1 LIRIT
6 TPATYMS
13 TDISAGQALEILVV
27 SMRDAFLA
35 VTVFVA
41 AMVLLFSW
49 LQFVTAGRFV
59 IWIREN
65 TKFQPVIG
73 AMMGLTPGCGG
84 AIIVMPMYARG
95 YVTYGTVIATLIAT
109 LGDAAFVLI
118 GAIFQDSSFL
128 TPVIVVHVTSFVV
141 GILWGYGVDCFQVT
155 PSAPLGQLGPKFG
168 SEEILGEEAT
178 KEMEVEGS
186 LIDELPREIPEGWGY
201 RVLHQGYRVWWA
213 TTAVGLCLAILLLIW
228 YAQDPEY
235 SPELVWNPTTRD
247 GIITWVGLIGT
258 TLSIILYFSSKN
270 FFADDT
276 EATIGDKLNSLDETL
291 VHAASETAFV
301 TFWVLI
307 AYLVFEFGMILFGI
321 NETDMSE
328 LGSGSGAV
336 LLAATIGLIPGCGP
350 QIIAITAY
358 VEGLVSFPALVANAI
373 SQDGDAL
380 FPLLVRHKTASIWA
394 TIHTTLPAIIVGL
407 VFLWLMGEYPSVTN
421 TLQP

>member
-1 LIRIT
+1 MTLN
-6 TPATYMS
+6 
-13 TDISAGQALEILVV
+13 ISAAQALEILVV

-41 AMVLLFSW
+41 AMILLFSW
-49 LQFVTAGRFV
+49 LQFITAGRFV
-59 IWIREN
+59 VWIREN
-65 TKFQPVIG
+65 RRLQPVIG

-118 GAIFQDSSFL
+118 GAVFQDSSYL
-128 TPVIVVHVTSFVV
+128 TPVIVVHATSFVV
-141 GILWGYGVDCFQVT
+141 GVLWGYGVDSIEIT
-155 PSAPLGQLGPKFG
+155 PTTPLGRFGPKFG
-168 SEEILGEEAT
+168 TDEPLGEEVA
-178 KEMEVEGS
+178 KAMEGKDS
-186 LIDELPREIPEGWGY
+186 LIENLPRENPEGWGY
-201 RVLHQGYRVWWA
+201 RVLHQGYRIWWLV
-213 TTAVGLCLAILLLIW
+213 TAVGLCLAILLLGW

-235 SPELVWNPTTRD
+235 SPELVWDPTTRD
-247 GIITWVGLIGT
+247 GIVTWVGFIGT
-258 TLSIILYFSSKN
+258 TLSIILYVSSKN

-307 AYLVFEFGMILFGI
+307 AYLVFEFGMLLSGI
-321 NETDMSE
+321 KESDMSE
-328 LGSGSGAV
+328 HGSGAGAV
-336 LLAATIGLIPGCGP
+336 LVAATIGLIPGCGP

-358 VEGLVSFPALVANAI
+358 VEGIISFPALVANAI

-380 FPLLVRHKTASIWA
+380 FPLLVRHKVASIWA

-407 VFLWLMGEYPSVTN
+407 VFLWAMGQYPSITDA
-421 TLQP
+421 LQP